1 MSSSGRLKTNRANAR
16 ASTGPKTARGK
27 ARASRNAYRHG
38 LNIPVLSDPIL
49 SKDVETFASDI
60 AGRSAS
66 NEIYRLAENIAL
78 CQAEVIRIRQARY
91 DLLVR
96 NIDEY
101 ARDLQNEGNAKLETA
116 IRMGIGE
123 SAPIPDFAKRW
134 FRTELPQGP
143 KKLALILS
151 GFAKQLSIIDR
162 YERRALSR
170 RKFAIRAFDFARY
183 PVLRKQRVTKA

>member
-1 MSSSGRLKTNRANAR
+1 MSSLGRLKTNRANAR
-16 ASTGPKTARGK
+16 ASTGPKTVRGK

-49 SKDVETFASDI
+49 SKDVKTLASDI
-60 AGRSAS
+60 ADHSIN
-66 NEIYRLAENIAL
+66 NEIYRFAENIAV

-101 ARDLQNEGNAKLETA
+101 AKDLQNEGNVKLEKA
-116 IRMGIGE
+116 IRMRIGE
-123 SAPIPDFAKRW
+123 SATILDFAKRW

-143 KKLALILS
+143 KKLAFILS

-170 RKFAIRAFDFARY
+170 RKFAIRAFDLAR
-183 PVLRKQRVTKA
+183 RSEIKGQSAT